1 VEQSVTPG
9 GASAASILI
18 YNRADPDKFSFLIKN
33 QLYVVLIQ
41 HCLTQTIQT
50 TIKTTTAMDILYET
64 VSLPKPE
71 KRKKT
76 NNKNNNKSYSGLKM
90 NSEKNKIKNLLVK
103 FNIFGSDRM
112 RRDSTTTT
120 ITAITMLD
128 PETIRV
134 R

>member
-1 VEQSVTPG
+1 
-9 GASAASILI
+9 
-18 YNRADPDKFSFLIKN
+18 
-33 QLYVVLIQ
+33 
-41 HCLTQTIQT
+41 
-50 TIKTTTAMDILYET
+50 MDILYET